1 MKRKDKKNR
10 ERKTLLCKIWSV
22 ILAAALVLSFLP
34 SVIFAE
40 SSLPFTDV
48 SPSAWYFKD
57 VKNAYE
63 KGLINGKSATRYAPD
78 DQMTYAE
85 AVKLAACMYQQK
97 KEGSITLKSG
107 NPWYT
112 PYVEYAYANGLIS
125 ELMPWDQAATRAG
138 YMSIFANV
146 LSDADASKNAIADGS
161 IPDVPANH
169 PNAAAIYKLYRAGI
183 VTGVDAQHN
192 CKPLA
197 NIKRSEVAA
206 TLTRMT
212 DASARV
218 AFNMGE
224 GAVPTPTSALAITKV
239 EADIGKNLGDPVTIK
254 VYTSGG
260 KGTLKYQWRYK
271 VKGVPLDYKN
281 YEGAGATTDTMTA
294 KVEDHSMVYC
304 CVVTDEEGQTSAS
317 DNVVVEASNP
327 LKITKEEEN
336 IGKNIGDPAVLK
348 VEATGGTGT
357 LKYQWQ
363 QAPEGSSDFTNST
376 DPGNDTDTLQ
386 AKVEDKTY
394 QYRCV
399 VTDEDGAEVT
409 SKSFMIKGD
418 SPLKIIKEEAN
429 IGKKPGDPVTIKII
443 ATGGTGTLKY
453 QWFFARRVPQG
464 LTHFGEDPETTN
476 TLTTE
481 IREPRVYYCVVT
493 DEAGTQVTSNTFSV
507 HAR

>member
-1 MKRKDKKNR
+1 MKHDYKKNR
-10 ERKTLLCKIWSV
+10 EGKTLLLKIWSV
-22 ILAAALVLSFLP
+22 LLATTLVLSFLP
-34 SVIFAE
+34 SVVSAE

-85 AVKLAACMYQQK
+85 AVKLAACMHQQK

-146 LSDADASKNAIADGS
+146 LPDADASKNAIADGS
-161 IPDVPANH
+161 IPDVPVNH

-206 TLTRMT
+206 ILTRMT

-224 GAVPTPTSALAITKV
+224 GAVPTPTSGFAITEQPQNVSGLIGAPAVLKVKVSGGKGTLKYQWEDTREGSDDFTNSYLPGNDTDTLQAKVKDSAHLYRCVITDEDGQKLTSNVALVKKDASALAITKV

-260 KGTLKYQWRYK
+260 KGTLKYQWRCK
-271 VKGVPLDYKN
+271 LKGVPLDYKN

-294 KVEDHSMVYC
+294 KVEDHSTNAW
-304 CVVTDEEGQTSAS
+304 VVRLLDGIA
-317 DNVVVEASNP
+317 DLVEAEGLHRSS
-327 LKITKEEEN
+327 L
-336 IGKNIGDPAVLK
+336 VLLDACDS
-348 VEATGGTGT
+348 ATDK
-357 LKYQWQ
+357 L
-363 QAPEGSSDFTNST
+363 D
-376 DPGNDTDTLQ
+376 
-386 AKVEDKTY
+386 AKVLSH
-394 QYRCV
+394 R
-399 VTDEDGAEVT
+399 
-409 SKSFMIKGD
+409 
-418 SPLKIIKEEAN
+418 
-429 IGKKPGDPVTIKII
+429 
-443 ATGGTGTLKY
+443 
-453 QWFFARRVPQG
+453 
-464 LTHFGEDPETTN
+464 
-476 TLTTE
+476 
-481 IREPRVYYCVVT
+481 
-493 DEAGTQVTSNTFSV
+493 
-507 HAR
+507 